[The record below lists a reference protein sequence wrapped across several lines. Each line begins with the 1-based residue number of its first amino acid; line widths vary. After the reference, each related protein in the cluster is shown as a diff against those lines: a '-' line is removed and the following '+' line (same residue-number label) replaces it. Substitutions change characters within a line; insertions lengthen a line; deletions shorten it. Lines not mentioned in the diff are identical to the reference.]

1 MNVPGEQGELD
12 VEPVEHAE
20 PAGHEVQSK
29 AAASPIL
36 LEYVPARHG
45 SCADAPRGQ
54 KFPPVHVLHPV
65 EPLASWKLPAVHAL
79 HSEWPVTAVKVP
91 GVHGVFDVE
100 PVLQLE
106 PAGQAVHSPALLR
119 FAAFE

>member
-29 AAASPIL
+29 AAASPVL

-45 SCADAPRGQ
+45 SFADAPRGQ

-65 EPLASWKLPAVHAL
+65 EPLAAWKLPAEHAL
-79 HSEWPVTAVKVP
+79 HSDWPVMAVNVP
-91 GVHGVFDVE
+91 GEHGVFDVE

-106 PAGQAVHSPALLR
+106 PTGQAVHWSVFSS
-119 FAAFE
+119 FAVFE